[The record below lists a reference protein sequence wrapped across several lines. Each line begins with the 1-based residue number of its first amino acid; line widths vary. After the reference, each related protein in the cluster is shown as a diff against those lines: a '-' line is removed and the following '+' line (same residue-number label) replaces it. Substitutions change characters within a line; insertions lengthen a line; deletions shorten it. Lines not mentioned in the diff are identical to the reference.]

1 MLLPYTDIT
10 FLALIGAFTL
20 AIPFAGISAYRNAV
34 VKDHALCHSPYHG
47 GANCLRVSF
56 TGLYAWSVCI
66 IMQGM
71 PPESYDLCMF
81 LAVAGICTAS
91 LVGDRL
97 GQTKNRKEREQ
108 YSPATEIRA
117 YMLYLP
123 GILLPAAHRLYRQGM
138 ANLLSGSRYTEK
150 TATML
155 FICLANV
162 AAYILLFA
170 LPRGIHNSRNRRR
183 EQNGD

>member
-1 MLLPYTDIT
+1 MPYTDIT

-20 AIPFAGISAYRNAV
+20 AIPFAGLSAYRNAV
-34 VKDHALCHSPYHG
+34 VKDHALCHGPYHG

-97 GQTKNRKEREQ
+97 GRAKDRKEREQ

-123 GILLPAAHRLYRQGM
+123 GILLPAAHGLYRQGI
-138 ANLLSGSRYTEK
+138 ANLLPDSRYTGQS
-150 TATML
+150 ATML

-170 LPRGIHNSRNRRR
+170 LPRGIYNSLNRRK

>member
-1 MLLPYTDIT
+1 MLLPYTNIT

-20 AIPFAGISAYRNAV
+20 AIPFAGISAYRTAV
-34 VKDHALCHSPYHG
+34 VKDHALCRGLYYG
-47 GANCLRVSF
+47 GGNCLRVSF
-56 TGLYAWSVCI
+56 TGLYAYSVCI
-66 IMQGM
+66 LLQGF
-71 PPESYDLCMF
+71 PPERYDLCMF
-81 LAVAGICTAS
+81 LAIAGISTAS

-97 GQTKNRKEREQ
+97 GRAKGRKERAQ
-108 YSPATEIRA
+108 YSPSTEIRA

-123 GILLPAAHRLYRQGM
+123 GILLPAAHRLYRHGM

>member
-1 MLLPYTDIT
+1 MPYTDIT
-10 FLALIGAFTL
+10 FLALIGAFMLT
-20 AIPFAGISAYRNAV
+20 IPFTGLSAYRNAV

-81 LAVAGICTAS
+81 LAIAGISTAS

-97 GQTKNRKEREQ
+97 GRAKDRKEREQ
-108 YSPATEIRA
+108 HSRATEIRA

-123 GILLPAAHRLYRQGM
+123 GILLPAAHGLYRQGM
-138 ANLLSGSRYTEK
+138 ANLLPDSRYTGQS
-150 TATML
+150 ATML

-170 LPRGIHNSRNRRR
+170 LPRGIYNSLNRRK